1 MPAPGQAEIMS
12 SLPAATPEALTS
24 PPAAATQPPASSQC
38 TGHAALLSEHEWF
51 AALAP
56 GHQALAARQVV
67 VQDFAAGAFVAHR
80 GEPSRYWI
88 GVERGLIKL
97 AVYTPDGRGCTFS
110 GVPAGGWC
118 GEGSVI
124 KREARRYD
132 VIAIRDS
139 RVALVPDTVFHTLLA
154 ESLPFASFVVRQL
167 NERMGQFIATVQ
179 NERLLSVDARVA
191 QAVAQ
196 LFHPALYPRTS
207 EVLELSQEEIGLLT
221 GLSRQRVNQALRRLA
236 SEGMVDLSY
245 QSIRVTDLERLRHFG
260 LSEL

>member
-1 MPAPGQAEIMS
+1 MPVPGQAEIMP
-12 SLPAATPEALTS
+12 SLPAATPRSPTP
-24 PPAAATQPPASSQC
+24 PPADITTPPPC
-38 TGHAALLSEHEWF
+38 TGHAALLSRHEWF

-56 GHQALAARQVV
+56 GHQALAARQLV
-67 VQDFAAGAFVAHR
+67 VQDFAAGAFIAHR

-88 GVERGLIKL
+88 GVETGLIKL

-139 RVALVPDTVFHTLLA
+139 RMALVPDTVFHTLLS

-207 EVLELSQEEIGLLT
+207 AVLELSQEEIGLLT

-236 SEGMVDLSY
+236 ADGMVDLSY

>member
-1 MPAPGQAEIMS
+1 MS
-12 SLPAATPEALTS
+12 SLPLPPASAGLPGTAAPAATAPAATPE
-24 PPAAATQPPASSQC
+24 PPAV
-38 TGHAALLSEHEWF
+38 LLARHEWF

-56 GHQALAARQVV
+56 QHQALAARQTVM
-67 VQDFAAGAFVAHR
+67 QDFAAGAFVARR

-88 GVERGLIKL
+88 GVESGLIKL

-139 RVALVPDTVFHTLLA
+139 RIALVPDTVFHTLLA
-154 ESLPFASFVVRQL
+154 ESLPFSSFVVRQL

-179 NERLLSVDARVA
+179 NDRLLGADARVA
-191 QAVAQ
+191 QAIAQ
-196 LFHPALYPRTS
+196 LFHAALYPRTNA
-207 EVLELSQEEIGLLT
+207 VLELSQEEIGLLT

-236 SEGMVDLSY
+236 ADGMVDISY
-245 QSIRVTDLERLRHFG
+245 QSIRVTDLERLRRVG

>member
-1 MPAPGQAEIMS
+1 MS
-12 SLPAATPEALTS
+12 SSLD
-24 PPAAATQPPASSQC
+24 QVN
-38 TGHAALLSEHEWF
+38 ALLAQHDWF
-51 AALAP
+51 CALSPA
-56 GHQALAARQVV
+56 HQALAASETVV
-67 VQDFAAGAFVAHR
+67 REYPAGGYIARR
-80 GEPSRYWI
+80 GEFSRYWI
-88 GVERGLIKL
+88 GVDTGLIKL

-124 KREARRYD
+124 KREDRRYD

-139 RVALVPDTVFHTLLA
+139 RVLLVPEAVFNMLLSD
-154 ESLPFASFVVRQL
+154 SLPFAGFVVRQL

-179 NERLLSVDARVA
+179 NDRLLGADARVA

-196 LFHPALYPRTS
+196 LFHPALYPKTT

-221 GLSRQRVNQALRRLA
+221 GLSRQRVNQALRRLEA
-236 SEGMVDLSY
+236 GGMVSLAY
-245 QSIRVTDLERLRHFG
+245 QTIRVTDLEGLRRFG

>member
-1 MPAPGQAEIMS
+1 MP
-12 SLPAATPEALTS
+12 SLPAATPRSPTL
-24 PPAAATQPPASSQC
+24 PPADITTPPPC
-38 TGHAALLSEHEWF
+38 TGHAALLSRHEWF

-88 GVERGLIKL
+88 GVETGLIKL

-132 VIAIRDS
+132 VVAIRDS
-139 RVALVPDTVFHTLLA
+139 RVALVPDTVFHTLLN

-207 EVLELSQEEIGLLT
+207 AVLELSQEEIGLLT

-236 SEGMVDLSY
+236 AEGMVDLSY

>member
-1 MPAPGQAEIMS
+1 
-12 SLPAATPEALTS
+12 
-24 PPAAATQPPASSQC
+24 
-38 TGHAALLSEHEWF
+38 LSAHEWF

-56 GHQALAARQVV
+56 DHQALAARQLVV
-67 VQDFAAGAFVAHR
+67 RDVAAGAFVAHR
-80 GEPSRYWI
+80 GEPSRDWI

-97 AVYTPDGRGCTFS
+97 AVYTPHGRGCTFS

-132 VIAIRDS
+132 VIAIRDT

-154 ESLPFASFVVRQL
+154 ESLPFSSFVVRQL

-179 NERLLSVDARVA
+179 NDRLLSADARVA
-191 QAVAQ
+191 QSVAQ

-236 SEGMVDLSY
+236 AGGMVDLSY
-245 QSIRVTDLERLRHFG
+245 QSIRVIDLERLRHFG